1 MTDNL
6 KFSLAVLAIGF
17 LFGIGATVGEA
28 VTAKVGELVGV
39 GGGE

>member
-28 VTAKVGELVGV
+28 SVEWVVGI
-39 GGGE
+39 GGGP

>member
-6 KFSLAVLAIGF
+6 KFSIAVLAIGF
-17 LFGIGATVGEA
+17 LFGIGATVGYASAEW
-28 VTAKVGELVGV
+28 VGDLI